1 MVKVSVIVP
10 VYNVEKYLE
19 ECLES
24 IIDQSLR
31 DIEIVCVNDG
41 STDGSLSILEEYA
54 KLDDRIKIISQ
65 ENQGLAAARNT
76 GLDNISGDYVY
87 FIDSDDFLELNAL
100 EELYNVSVEKSLDFV
115 LFKLINFDDETNE
128 FYTIS
133 GYEMPAISD
142 LVGDNVFNHNDLGEL
157 NFKMAVSATSKL
169 YNREFINKIGARFPE
184 GLIFEDNVFFWN
196 VLFNAERI
204 YFLQEHFY
212 NRRRHANSITGS
224 ASLNFVDT
232 LEIHNRIFEK
242 YSVTVGGGNIYPV
255 V

>member
-87 FIDSDDFLELNAL
+87 FID
-100 EELYNVSVEKSLDFV
+100 
-115 LFKLINFDDETNE
+115 
-128 FYTIS
+128 
-133 GYEMPAISD
+133 
-142 LVGDNVFNHNDLGEL
+142 
-157 NFKMAVSATSKL
+157 
-169 YNREFINKIGARFPE
+169 
-184 GLIFEDNVFFWN
+184 
-196 VLFNAERI
+196 
-204 YFLQEHFY
+204 
-212 NRRRHANSITGS
+212 
-224 ASLNFVDT
+224 
-232 LEIHNRIFEK
+232 
-242 YSVTVGGGNIYPV
+242 
-255 V
+255 